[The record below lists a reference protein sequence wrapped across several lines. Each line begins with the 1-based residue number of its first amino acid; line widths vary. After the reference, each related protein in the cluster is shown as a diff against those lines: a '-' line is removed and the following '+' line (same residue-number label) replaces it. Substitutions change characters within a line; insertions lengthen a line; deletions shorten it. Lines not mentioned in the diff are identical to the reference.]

1 MGKGEGGGTGGTGGV
16 AAATDAVKQRLGKL
30 KPRVAIVLGS
40 GLGFLADEVVNPIRI
55 PYNTIP
61 GFPEPGVAGHKGLL
75 VGGTLEEVPVLVQA
89 GRFHLYE
96 GHPAGVAGLPA
107 RVFAELG
114 VEILIVTNAAGGV
127 RRTFPGGTLMLI
139 ADHINLMWRNP
150 LIGQPQPGEQRFPIM
165 HESYDGE
172 LRALARTV
180 AREMGIRLEEGVYVG
195 LLGPSYETPAE
206 VRMLERL
213 GADAVGMSTVPEVLV
228 ARSRGIRCLGFSI
241 ITNPGAGIT
250 GEALSHA
257 EVLAIS
263 EQVARRLSV
272 VVKGVLKRIT
282 LA

>member
-1 MGKGEGGGTGGTGGV
+1 MGKGQGGGTGGV
-16 AAATDAVKQRLGKL
+16 AAATDAVKQRLGER

-40 GLGFLADEVVNPIRI
+40 GLGFLADEVADPIRI

-75 VGGTLEEVPVLVQA
+75 VGGTLAGVPVLVQA

-107 RVFAELG
+107 RVFAQLG

-165 HESYDGE
+165 HAPYDGE

-180 AREMGIRLEEGVYVG
+180 AREMAIRLEEGVYVG

-228 ARSRGIRCLGFSI
+228 ARSRGVRCLGFSI

-250 GEALSHA
+250 GEALSHE
-257 EVLAIS
+257 EVLAVS
-263 EQVARRLSV
+263 ERVARQLSV
-272 VVKGVLKRIT
+272 LLKGILSRI
-282 LA
+282 AVA